1 MQIDKLQKPILK
13 GDPLYD
19 TNYIPVEKGKKISKV
34 KISLVACQ
42 IFEEM
47 EEGRDEVVEDNGIL
61 G

>member
-1 MQIDKLQKPILK
+1 M
-13 GDPLYD
+13 YD